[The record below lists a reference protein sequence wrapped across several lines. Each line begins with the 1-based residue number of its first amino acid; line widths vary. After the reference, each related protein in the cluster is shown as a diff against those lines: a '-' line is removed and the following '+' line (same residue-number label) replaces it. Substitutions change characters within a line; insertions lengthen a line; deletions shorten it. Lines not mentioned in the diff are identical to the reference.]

1 MKKFTLSFYLIL
13 FSVGFT
19 SAQTLTWK
27 DVAPVF
33 YKRCTSCHHTGANM
47 YSWMNYTSVNLY
59 KNLINIDLTNNIMPP
74 WKADTAYGARFQ
86 HERLISAPEKA
97 LILNWIATGATKG
110 DTTQAPAQPNYPKKY
125 QLVGNSDLD
134 IVIPT
139 FTSFATTSD
148 IYVCFSVPSGLTQDR
163 IIRAYEVVPGNAQH
177 VHHAVIQ
184 ADTTGTYNS
193 DLSGGCF
200 AVPGNLSLG
209 SWAPGSRAV
218 IFPSHGALK
227 TGVRLKAGSKV
238 ILQMHYP
245 AGSSGQVDSTKIR
258 LYFYPPGEPGIR
270 PLTISTP
277 LQNWS
282 LNIPANTTKTFTAV
296 YFPTGALSLYGVFPH
311 SHVINKSME
320 LYAYNPGIDTI
331 PMIKIPDWDFKW
343 QDFYLYRN
351 LLKVPAG
358 GYRLFSKH
366 VFNNTTSN
374 PYAASPPQNVSAG
387 PYTANEMLF
396 DGVMYLDYQP
406 GDENIDLQAI
416 IDSDTLFA
424 SNVKTNSLV
433 PPSVKAVAFPNPF
446 SDNITIHYGISEPSS
461 VKITITD
468 VLGKQIAVYDQG
480 KRERGT
486 HEFVWNSKS
495 KTGQLV
501 PNGIYFYTV
510 QAGDRNFKD
519 KIIKQD

>member
-1 MKKFTLSFYLIL
+1 MKKFTLTFSLIIL
-13 FSVGFT
+13 SIGFA
-19 SAQTLTWK
+19 SAQALTWK

-47 YSWMNYTSVNLY
+47 YSWMNYTTVNLY
-59 KNLINIDLTNNIMPP
+59 KSLINVDLSNDIMPP
-74 WKADTAYGARFQ
+74 WKADTTYGMRFQ
-86 HERLISAPEKA
+86 HERLISSTEKA
-97 LILNWIATGATKG
+97 MILNWIATGAAKG
-110 DTTQAPAQPNYPKKY
+110 DTTQAPAQPYYPKKY

-139 FTSFATTSD
+139 FTSFATSSD

-163 IIRAYEVVPGNAQH
+163 IIRAYEVVPGNPQYT
-177 VHHAVIQ
+177 HHAVIQ
-184 ADTTGTYNS
+184 ADTTGNYNS
-193 DLSGGCF
+193 DLSGACF
-200 AVPGNLSLG
+200 SVPGNLALG
-209 SWAPGSRAV
+209 SWAPGSKAV

-227 TGVRLKAGSKV
+227 TGVKLKAGSKV

-245 AGSSGQVDSTKIR
+245 AGSNGQVDSTKIR
-258 LYFYPPGEPGIR
+258 LYFYPPGEPGVR
-270 PLTISTP
+270 PLNISTP

-282 LNIPANTTKTFTAV
+282 LNIPANTTRTFTAV
-296 YFPTGALSLYGVFPH
+296 YFPPGPMSIYGVFPH
-311 SHVINKSME
+311 AHVINKSML

-331 PMIKIPDWDFKW
+331 PMIRINNWDFKW
-343 QDFYLYRN
+343 QDFYLYKN
-351 LLKVPAG
+351 LLKVPGG
-358 GYRLFSKH
+358 GYRLFTQH
-366 VFNNTTSN
+366 IYNNTTSN
-374 PYAASPPQNVSAG
+374 PNAPTPLANVAAG
-387 PYTANEMLF
+387 PYTSNEMLF
-396 DGVMYLDYQP
+396 DGIMYLDYQA
-406 GDENIDLQAI
+406 GDENIDVQAI

-446 SDNITIHYGISEPSS
+446 SDNITIHYGISESS
-461 VKITITD
+461 PVKIMITD

-495 KTGQLV
+495 KNGQVV

-510 QAGDRNFKD
+510 QAGDRSFKD